1 MTQSPSFPLIYLE
14 RLNPPEART
23 SYQEAL
29 IIAIPLP
36 RWIME
41 RYESILRSLAM
52 HMLLDI
58 EVCYLSCTSKKIT
71 GIVYQKIYHQDRKVI
86 LYVPEYWHTKN
97 LTITTDNA
105 IDDLLQADA
114 KSCSS

>member
-14 RLNPPEART
+14 RRNPPKAPHLHPPEART

-41 RYESILRSLAM
+41 RYESILRSLAV
-52 HMLLDI
+52 HMLLGI
-58 EVCYLSCTSKKIT
+58 EVCYLSCTSK
-71 GIVYQKIYHQDRKVI
+71 
-86 LYVPEYWHTKN
+86 N
-97 LTITTDNA
+97 
-105 IDDLLQADA
+105 
-114 KSCSS
+114 